1 MMDNLDPSTRR
12 EAMRRVRSS
21 DTSPERVVR
30 SIVHDLGYR
39 FRLDGRYRG
48 QKLPGTPDLI
58 LARLHAAIFVHGC
71 FWHQHDCPRGD
82 RRPATNTAYWN
93 AKLQR
98 NVERDQRNIRELRK
112 DGWTVLIVW
121 ECELKQPKR
130 VRGCLQRLLRR
141 LDDRVPS

>member
-1 MMDNLDPSTRR
+1 
-12 EAMRRVRSS
+12 MRHVRSS
-21 DTSPERVVR
+21 DTSPERAIR

-48 QKLPGTPDLI
+48 QKLPGKPDLV
-58 LARLHAAIFVHGC
+58 LARLRAIIFVHGC

-98 NVERDQRNIRELRK
+98 NVERDRRNVRELRE
-112 DGWTVLIVW
+112 DGWAVLIVW
-121 ECELKQPKR
+121 ECELKRPVKVAAKLNAFLCKCEANAAHSKTQA
-130 VRGCLQRLLRR
+130 Q
-141 LDDRVPS
+141 